1 MMKINLSK
9 LFAALRHPNFRL
21 WTVGQMVSVIG
32 TWMQTTA
39 QGYLVYELTHSSA
52 YLGIVAFANGLPM
65 LLFSLFGGVIA
76 DRIPR
81 RKLIIITQTSMMVLA
96 FILAGLTFT
105 GWVKPW
111 HIVILTFLLGTT
123 NSVDAPARQAFVA
136 EMVDHEEMANAIALN
151 STIFNLGVM
160 VGPAIAG
167 LVYAW
172 IGPAW
177 CFTLN
182 GISFLAVIISLALMK
197 MAPTVKAALNGAN
210 FKKLTEG
217 VRFVAGEPRIKL
229 LLVYVGTLSIF
240 GFSLMTLAPAWS
252 VKILGGDVRTNGL
265 MLSARGIGSVI
276 GALLIAYIG
285 SKQIRNKVW
294 LIGWYILP
302 AALIAFGV
310 TRWIPGTLL
319 LMVVLGWSLMSI
331 LNISNALIQSYVPD
345 HLRGRVMS
353 VYTMTFMGSS
363 TVGSLLAGGVA
374 SAFGEPAM
382 VIVSTAVVLLAVIGT
397 FVMRKTIRQF

>member
-1 MMKINLSK
+1 
-9 LFAALRHPNFRL
+9 
-21 WTVGQMVSVIG
+21 MVSVIG